1 MRWLVLALGVAL
13 IAAAIWLMRRHDAA
27 VNDPRPG
34 ALHRSAA
41 PLLGHFGGLL
51 LLLGGIFAV
60 LFAIFV
66 IR

>member
-1 MRWLVLALGVAL
+1 VRWLVLIVGVVL
-13 IAAAIWLMRRHDAA
+13 IAAAVWLIRRSDAA

-41 PLLGHFGGLL
+41 PALGHFGGLL
-51 LLLGGIFAV
+51 LLLGGILAT